1 VVSLPNDIQIKQSNR
16 DIMNIRELNNRQN
29 SFTNNKLVKIYSQFG
44 ELLHE
49 LRKRELPKNIE
60 KSVNDCVDQ
69 INSSTLNE
77 TQLTKFIKQKQT
89 SILKQIEKQLKI
101 VTKNYYRN
109 LWMLFGF
116 TAFGLPIGV
125 VFGLSI
131 GNIGLLAIGLPIGMA
146 IGLVVGYLLDKKA
159 LNEGR
164 QLNIEIQN

>member
-1 VVSLPNDIQIKQSNR
+1 
-16 DIMNIRELNNRQN
+16 MNIRELNNRQN

-49 LRKRELPKNIE
+49 LIKRELPKNIE

-101 VTKNYYRN
+101 VTKNKIKKASEN
-109 LWMLFGF
+109 LR
-116 TAFGLPIGV
+116 
-125 VFGLSI
+125 
-131 GNIGLLAIGLPIGMA
+131 NIGKGSPPELGITNKLP
-146 IGLVVGYLLDKKA
+146 
-159 LNEGR
+159 
-164 QLNIEIQN
+164 